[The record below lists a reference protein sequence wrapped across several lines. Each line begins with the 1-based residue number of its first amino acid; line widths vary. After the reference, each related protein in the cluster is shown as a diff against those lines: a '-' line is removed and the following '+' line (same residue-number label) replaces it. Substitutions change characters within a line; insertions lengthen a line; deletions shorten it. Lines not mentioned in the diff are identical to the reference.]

1 MANARTQFDAIAGY
15 LERAH
20 EARAGLLYG
29 KPAVSLNGNAF
40 VAFAND
46 SMAFRLHGKA
56 LAQAQELPGARG
68 WDPLRGQ
75 GSSPGWVLI
84 PATQVLR
91 WNRLALEALRCT
103 REAGERRISYAVA
116 ATPPVVEAPP
126 PSTPSSLAQR
136 FAAAVSAG
144 FRSFSLGRGE

>member
-20 EARAGLLYG
+20 EARAEPLYG
-29 KPAVSLNGNAF
+29 KPALSLNGHAF
-40 VAFAND
+40 AAFANE
-46 SMAFRLHGKA
+46 SMAFRLHGRA
-56 LAQAQELPGARG
+56 LAQVQGLPGVRG

-84 PATQVLR
+84 PASQALR
-91 WNRLALEALRCT
+91 WNRLALDALRCA
-103 REAGERRISYAVA
+103 REAGERRVSYTVPQV
-116 ATPPVVEAPP
+116 TPPPADAPP

-136 FAAAVSAG
+136 FAAAVAAG
-144 FRSFSLGRGE
+144 FKSFGTRVE

>member
-20 EARAGLLYG
+20 EARAEQLYG
-29 KPAVSLNGNAF
+29 KPALSLNGH
-40 VAFAND
+40 AFAAYAND
-46 SMAFRLHGKA
+46 AMAFRLHGRA
-56 LAQAQELPGARG
+56 LAQAQGLPGARG

-84 PATQVLR
+84 PAAQALR
-91 WNRLALEALRCT
+91 WNRLALDALRCA
-103 REAGERRISYAVA
+103 REAGERRVSYAV
-116 ATPPVVEAPP
+116 PPAPTQADAPP

-136 FAAAVSAG
+136 VAAAVAAG
-144 FRSFSLGRGE
+144 FKSFSTRAE